1 MMTTK
6 NKYKFLYN
14 PWIIAIGSILL
25 IRLIDFATGS
35 NIWEWLTNIL
45 VRVHVFFSQ
54 KFEWTLYGLI
64 LLFIS
69 GPVIG
74 ILILWIISKFQNAQ
88 EGSSPDWLKYKRDTF
103 DGIVYKWE
111 YAKGYEGKYG
121 IENIIPYC
129 PNCGCQL
136 IHEECPNC
144 KNLYHRQTKSDVELK
159 PLIIHRIEKSKNTTH
174 NKK

>member
-1 MMTTK
+1 MTTK

-14 PWIIAIGSILL
+14 PWIIAIGSVLI
-25 IRLIDFATGS
+25 IRLIDFRTGS
-35 NIWEWLTNIL
+35 NIWEWLKNIL

-69 GPVIG
+69 GSAIV
-74 ILILWIISKFQNAQ
+74 ILIIWIIFKFQKAR
-88 EGSSPDWLKYKRDTF
+88 EESLPDWLKYKKDTF

-111 YAKGYEGKYG
+111 YEKGYEGKYN
-121 IENIIPYC
+121 IENVIPFC

-136 IHEECPNC
+136 IDAECPNC
-144 KNLYHRQTKSDVELK
+144 KKLYYGQIKSDYIIK
-159 PLIIHRIEKSKNTTH
+159 PLIIHRIKMKVI
-174 NKK
+174 KADI